1 MAYYYENDIG
11 GGGRNVKLA
20 KEYYL
25 ISAEKGY
32 EYAQYVVGNYYLHGV
47 LGFEQNGE
55 KAIEWLQRAADNGHP
70 MAKNDLAVALFQGEE
85 CKKDIALALKLFEEA
100 AQEKVPN
107 SLFSLGYI
115 YYNGQE
121 VQKDKIKAAHYFL
134 ESANL
139 GYAPAMMNY
148 GYMCA
153 SGDGIRKNLDDG
165 LFWLLSAIENG
176 QDGAMEYLTKYYKQN
191 RRGEWVK
198 KLFS

>member
-1 MAYYYENDIG
+1 MDFH
-11 GGGRNVKLA
+11 GRSHLQ
-20 KEYYL
+20 L
-25 ISAEKGY
+25 
-32 EYAQYVVGNYYLHGV
+32 
-47 LGFEQNGE
+47 QNGE
-55 KAIEWLQRAADNGHP
+55 KAIEWLKRAADNGHP

-176 QDGAMEYLTKYYKQN
+176 EDGAMEYLTKYYKQN

>member
-1 MAYYYENDIG
+1 MGVSAPSSCPSVSYTHLPFSSKLIQQPHNCPQLFRLHLIRELTGENAVFEVLDLFCVGVALGQVDGAGIAG
-11 GGGRNVKLA
+11 GLLSRGIDAAVVFIYFAFAL
-20 KEYYL
+20 
-25 ISAEKGY
+25 S
-32 EYAQYVVGNYYLHGV
+32 VGNESV
-47 LGFEQNGE
+47 LELE
-55 KAIEWLQRAADNGHP
+55 
-70 MAKNDLAVALFQGEE
+70 AVGSCL
-85 CKKDIALALKLFEEA
+85 LYT
-100 AQEKVPN
+100 
-107 SLFSLGYI
+107 S
-115 YYNGQE
+115 YNGQE

-176 QDGAMEYLTKYYKQN
+176 EDGAMEYLTKYYKQN

>member
-1 MAYYYENDIG
+1 MGEGTAQNFRMARSWYLKAIEQEYYKAYFNLAYYYENDIG

-55 KAIEWLQRAADNGHP
+55 KAIEWLKRAADNGHP

-100 AQEKVPN
+100 AQEKVE
-107 SLFSLGYI
+107 FI
-115 YYNGQE
+115 
-121 VQKDKIKAAHYFL
+121 I
-134 ESANL
+134 
-139 GYAPAMMNY
+139 
-148 GYMCA
+148 
-153 SGDGIRKNLDDG
+153 
-165 LFWLLSAIENG
+165 
-176 QDGAMEYLTKYYKQN
+176 
-191 RRGEWVK
+191 
-198 KLFS
+198 

>member
-1 MAYYYENDIG
+1 MQE
-11 GGGRNVKLA
+11 
-20 KEYYL
+20 
-25 ISAEKGY
+25 
-32 EYAQYVVGNYYLHGV
+32 
-47 LGFEQNGE
+47 
-55 KAIEWLQRAADNGHP
+55 
-70 MAKNDLAVALFQGEE
+70 
-85 CKKDIALALKLFEEA
+85 KDIALALKLFEEA

-176 QDGAMEYLTKYYKQN
+176 EDGAMEYLTKYYKQN